1 MMTLH
6 AVSEPARSP
15 VTRPPSATL
24 RRCACGGGDGSLGEC
39 ASCRRA
45 RTESG
50 HAASTLRRQPAGTV
64 RRQEAGKP
72 KSNEEKLVDAAKKTG
87 EAFLE
92 TGVGKDLKKQA
103 ETLGKDFVSS
113 LSGKVITGAAAAG
126 AVGYI
131 VAKNSEL
138 PVGIPEI
145 PLDSLAAGLKLKI
158 TWEGPVRTPKKA
170 MLTFTWSPGAP
181 ATKQR
186 KAPTER
192 EKFRAETARMAKEQ
206 AEFRESMK
214 PPEQRAAEDDAFW
227 KAYWGGMGKY
237 GLRPLQIPGVE
248 QEKQEDETPT
258 LRRSAAVDAG
268 PHLAPAAVHD
278 TIARPGAPLSATLR
292 SDLESRFG
300 HDFAHVRIHTDAQ
313 AAHSADAVG
322 ARAYTVGS
330 DVVFGAGRW
339 APESGTGRLLLAHEL
354 AHVAQHDT
362 GRDAGAGSGI
372 RVGSVTDPLEAE
384 AEALAKGALAGGI
397 SALAG
402 GTGAPTALHSRAT
415 GVRRR
420 DPALARHTDAVDAS
434 RHLAP
439 SRVLRRDDGGAA
451 ADAEEEKEPELRTST
466 PRITGSKLRADGAQQ
481 LRVGAVDVLIKPD
494 VAADADTE
502 VGETKQQIE
511 VTPKKFDVSYT
522 LDAAGRIKTFE
533 APEQKVSMSIQTHYG
548 EDVDPSAPSAY
559 GRGTTAADIAA
570 GTTSLQFHEGQHGLD
585 YVQYLRDHPFPTFR
599 GRKGMTVKAF
609 GETVDAY
616 LKAIE
621 DYGAAMDTAVLQ
633 SGDCVGISIDAHKSG
648 DPTWQHVCAPAE
660 QPAEAAP

>member
-1 MMTLH
+1 M
-6 AVSEPARSP
+6 
-15 VTRPPSATL
+15 
-24 RRCACGGGDGSLGEC
+24 
-39 ASCRRA
+39 
-45 RTESG
+45 
-50 HAASTLRRQPAGTV
+50 LRRQTAGTV

-72 KSNEEKLVDAAKKTG
+72 KSNEEKLVEAAKKTG

-181 ATKQR
+181 AKKQR

-214 PPEQRAAEDDAFW
+214 TARSTCGRGRRILAGLLGRHGQVRVAAAPDTRRGAGEAGGRDPDAAAIGCCRGRAAP
-227 KAYWGGMGKY
+227 
-237 GLRPLQIPGVE
+237 RPRGRARH
-248 QEKQEDETPT
+248 D
-258 LRRSAAVDAG
+258 RAAG
-268 PHLAPAAVHD
+268 R
-278 TIARPGAPLSATLR
+278 TATGQLR

-313 AAHSADAVG
+313 AAQSADAVG

-339 APESGTGRLLLAHEL
+339 SPDSGTGRLLLAHEL

-384 AEALAKGALAGGI
+384 ADALAKGCI

-616 LKAIE
+616 LKAVE
-621 DYGAAMDTAVLQ
+621 DYGAAMDAAVLQ